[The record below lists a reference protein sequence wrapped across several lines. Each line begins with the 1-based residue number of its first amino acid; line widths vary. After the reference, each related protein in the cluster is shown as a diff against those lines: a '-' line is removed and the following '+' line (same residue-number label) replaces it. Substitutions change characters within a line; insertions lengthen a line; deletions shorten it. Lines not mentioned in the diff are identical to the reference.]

1 MSDLQTPRPM
11 DERRKTYLRLIAEI
25 CIAIVSVAA
34 VALLGGPVVGILLP
48 FILAFIMAWMFNP
61 VIAWLQRHLRLTRKL
76 FSYILVLVFYALLFG
91 LCLFFAG
98 QLVSQA
104 IDLAR
109 SVPTFIAD
117 LQGLYN
123 ELVTW
128 LQEVLAKLPAEYAG
142 VGDEIFSLLNSAWE
156 WLKTLL
162 SGALSYVMGISRN
175 VALEVP
181 SFVIF
186 LTVLV
191 LASCIITADF
201 PNLRENIYSYLG
213 VRGKNS
219 SDLDCRTRNA
229 EDRQQADFR
238 PAGYGHHP
246 CRLFHHRRALS
257 PAHRAA
263 SRVSGF
269 HSLLRRGHGARAVG
283 TDLHGDRSV

>member
-61 VIAWLQRHLRLTRKL
+61 VIAWLQRHMRLTRKL

-162 SGALSYVMGISRN
+162 SGALSYVISRTCAKTFT
-175 VALEVP
+175 VTSVYAAKTP
-181 SFVIF
+181 S
-186 LTVLV
+186 
-191 LASCIITADF
+191 A
-201 PNLRENIYSYLG
+201 
-213 VRGKNS
+213 
-219 SDLDCRTRNA
+219 
-229 EDRQQADFR
+229 
-238 PAGYGHHP
+238 
-246 CRLFHHRRALS
+246 
-257 PAHRAA
+257 
-263 SRVSGF
+263 
-269 HSLLRRGHGARAVG
+269 
-283 TDLHGDRSV
+283 

>member
-25 CIAIVSVAA
+25 CIAIVSVVA
-34 VALLGGPVVGILLP
+34 VALLGGPVVGILQP
-48 FILAFIMAWMFNP
+48 FILAFIMAW
-61 VIAWLQRHLRLTRKL
+61 LQRHMRLTRKL

-191 LASCIITADF
+191 LAVWL
-201 PNLRENIYSYLG
+201 PLG
-213 VRGKNS
+213 GALAAQVNS
-219 SDLDCRTRNA
+219 WMLKRIFAKLQPQD
-229 EDRQQADFR
+229 
-238 PAGYGHHP
+238 G
-246 CRLFHHRRALS
+246 
-257 PAHRAA
+257 
-263 SRVSGF
+263 
-269 HSLLRRGHGARAVG
+269 
-283 TDLHGDRSV
+283 